1 MIIAIDGPSGTGKST
16 VARLLADRLGYLYL
30 DTGALYRLLALHFS
44 VNHVDLR
51 VEEKLLR
58 ALDDFEFDIKNLNK
72 EYRYFLDN
80 KDVTEAI
87 RQPKI
92 SELAS
97 IVSKNSCVREK
108 LLPIQRSFATKH
120 SVVLEG
126 RDIGTVVFPNAELKV
141 FLTASADIRADRR
154 YEQLKNKFPHQIF
167 DYEKILQEQKERDY
181 QDETRT
187 LAPLKQAPDAVF
199 IDTTHLTIDQ
209 VVEKIIGLIKHHA
222 TKHTTSIS

>member
-16 VARLLADRLGYLYL
+16 VARILADRLGCLYL

-44 VNHVDLR
+44 VSHVDFS
-51 VEEKLLR
+51 EEENLFK
-58 ALDDFEFDIKNLNK
+58 ALENFTFDIQNLNQ

-97 IVSKNSCVREK
+97 HISKNPCVREK
-108 LLPIQRSFATKH
+108 LLPIQRGFAKKH

-126 RDIGTVVFPNAELKV
+126 RDIGTVVFPHAELKV
-141 FLTASADIRADRR
+141 FLTASAEIRADRR
-154 YEQLKNKFPHQIF
+154 YNQLKNKFPQQMF
-167 DYEKILQEQKERDY
+167 DYQKILQEQRERDY

-222 TKHTTSIS
+222 AKHTTSIS